1 MKRYYVV
8 NEDKTLVVRKANFN
22 DILGEDGLWR
32 CNLVRVTP
40 NFTQKRGFV
49 KRDRAEAVARKATE
63 YCGEKFIV
71 ISNKD

>member
-22 DILGEDGLWR
+22 DILDKDGLKR
-32 CNLVRVTP
+32 CNLVKVTP
-40 NFTQKRGFV
+40 DFTQKRGFT
-49 KRDRAEAVARKATE
+49 KWDRAEAVARKATE

>member
-8 NEDKTLVVRKANFN
+8 NEDKTLFVRKANFN
-22 DILGEDGLWR
+22 DIVGGDGLSR
-32 CNLVRVTP
+32 CNQVRVTP
-40 NFTQKRGFV
+40 DASQKRGFT
-49 KRDRAEAVARKATE
+49 KLDRAEAAARKATE